1 MSLADLV
8 AVLAGALVLGGLWAS
23 FLRPAAPIRARPESP
38 DPLDRGTTL
47 PDWLAPLY
55 PLLWPLL
62 PAWERIVLRRGT
74 PLAERIARSGYTP
87 YATVSAV
94 WAARLWGMALGLLA
108 AIGGGLLTGLVF
120 GTPIPGVLG
129 GLTVG
134 LYGWLSP
141 DRRIETAIADRRRRF
156 RSNMLLVLAAAR
168 GFLRGGRAWDDAL
181 SRAAV
186 GDGVF
191 ANWAR
196 FLVARYTAR
205 GEAGLQE
212 ALFHAPDPRDPY
224 LIRFMDGVRVAIAGG
239 AGFETILS
247 SLIQDLGSEMEQ
259 EVSERVTA
267 AEPYVMAAGILAIM
281 GYMIVLLYHVFVGG
295 QDLLGF

>member
-1 MSLADLV
+1 MSLADL
-8 AVLAGALVLGGLWAS
+8 AALLAGGLVLGGLWAS
-23 FLRPAAPIRARPESP
+23 LLRSADPIRARPESP
-38 DPLDRGTTL
+38 DPLDRGTAL
-47 PDWLAPLY
+47 PAWLTPLY

-62 PAWERIVLRRGT
+62 PVWEGIALRRGA

-94 WAARLWGMALGLLA
+94 WAARLRGMALGLLA
-108 AIGGGLLTGLVF
+108 MIGGSLLTGLLL
-120 GTPIPGVLG
+120 GTLIPGILG
-129 GLTVG
+129 GLAAG
-134 LYGWLSP
+134 LYGVLSP
-141 DRRIETAIADRRRRF
+141 DRRIAAAIAARKRRF

-224 LIRFMDGVRVAIAGG
+224 LIRFMDGVRAAISGG
-239 AGFETILS
+239 AGFEVILS

-267 AEPYVMAAGILAIM
+267 VEPYVMAAGILAIM
-281 GYMIVLLYHVFVGG
+281 GYMIVLLYHVFAGG

>member
-1 MSLADLV
+1 MSLADL
-8 AVLAGALVLGGLWAS
+8 AALLAGGLVLGGLWAS
-23 FLRPAAPIRARPESP
+23 LLRSADPIRARPESP
-38 DPLDRGTTL
+38 DPLDRGTAL
-47 PDWLAPLY
+47 PAWLTPLY

-62 PAWERIVLRRGT
+62 PALERLAVHRGASL
-74 PLAERIARSGYTP
+74 PERIARSGYTP

-94 WAARLWGMALGLLA
+94 WAARLWGMALGLLTM
-108 AIGGGLLTGLVF
+108 IGGSLLTGLLL
-120 GTPIPGVLG
+120 GALIPGILG
-129 GLTVG
+129 GLAVG
-134 LYGWLSP
+134 LYGMLSP
-141 DRRIETAIADRRRRF
+141 DRRIAAAIAARRRRF

-181 SRAAV
+181 FRAAV

-212 ALFHAPDPRDPY
+212 ALFHVPDPRDPY

-267 AEPYVMAAGILAIM
+267 VEPYVMAAGILAIM